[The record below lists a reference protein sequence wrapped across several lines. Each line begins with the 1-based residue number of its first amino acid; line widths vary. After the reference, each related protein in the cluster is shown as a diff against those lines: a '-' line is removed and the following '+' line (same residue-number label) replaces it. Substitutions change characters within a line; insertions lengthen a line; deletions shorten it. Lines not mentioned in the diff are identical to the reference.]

1 MRKTIR
7 IILVLIVVAAVG
19 VFVATLVHAL
29 WYAPESSIYVPEKI
43 IAPSHTPLPEE
54 QPERLIIPK
63 LEIDADV
70 QYVGVTAAGAMGVPN
85 NFSDVAWYKYGTAPG
100 FEGSAVIDGHLDNGL
115 GLAAVFKRLGEL
127 KAGDDVY
134 VRQKGGTT
142 LHFVVRSV
150 EQYDRTDV
158 PVEDIFNRTGGA
170 YLNLITCE
178 GRWIRTDK
186 TYDQRLVVYTELA
199 A

>member
-1 MRKTIR
+1 MKKSIR
-7 IILVLIVVAAVG
+7 IILVLVIIAAIA
-19 VFVATLVHAL
+19 VFVATLVNAI
-29 WYAPESSIYVPEKI
+29 WYAPESSVYVPEKI
-43 IAPSHTPLPEE
+43 SPPSHTPLPDE

-63 LEIDADV
+63 LEIDAAV
-70 QYVGVTAAGAMGVPN
+70 QYVGVTAAGAMGVPS

-127 KAGDDVY
+127 KPGDDVY
-134 VRQKGGTT
+134 VQQKGGTR

-150 EQYDRTDV
+150 ELYDRKKV

-170 YLNLITCE
+170 FLNLITCE
-178 GRWIRTDK
+178 GSWIKTDK
-186 TYDQRLVVYTELA
+186 TYSERLVVYTELVQ
-199 A
+199 